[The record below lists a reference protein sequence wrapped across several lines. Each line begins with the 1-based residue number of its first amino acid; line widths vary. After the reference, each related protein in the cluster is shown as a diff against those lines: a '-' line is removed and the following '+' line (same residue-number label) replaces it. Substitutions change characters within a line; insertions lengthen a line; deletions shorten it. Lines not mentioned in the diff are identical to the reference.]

1 MLRYVNNE
9 DKRFHTFVVNRIAI
23 IGNGSDPNQW
33 RYVSGESNPGDDL
46 SRGLSAETLL
56 HHEQWIKG
64 AVENWTE
71 SVTWI
76 FACFLPPRIEL

>member
-9 DKRFHTFVVNRIAI
+9 DKRFHTFVVNHIAI
-23 IGNGSDPNQW
+23 IRNGSDPNQW

-46 SRGLSAETLL
+46 SRGLSVETLL